1 MASGRKEASI
11 RETGDE
17 RFPAGVSEI
26 AGTLLETEGVR
37 VKVVETAEP
46 FLVGGLLV

>member
-17 RFPAGVSEI
+17 RFPAEVSEI
-26 AGTLLETEGVR
+26 AGTLLETGVR

>member
-1 MASGRKEASI
+1 MASGRTEASI

-17 RFPAGVSEI
+17 RFPAGVSGI
-26 AGTLLETEGVR
+26 AGTLLETEGAR
-37 VKVVETAEP
+37 VKVEVAEL